1 MTWRYILVC
10 NNCSLQNIYN
20 TIAVPDHDHILPYQ
34 PKTCCILCKQ
44 HCANFTLHIPTAFP
58 VRISHHTKKNPVERS
73 LINFLMTESE
83 EEASVSAVR
92 AVQIT
97 RYLLNK
103 CYIIKERL
111 TNKVINHACTF
122 IIFSFS
128 EDQTFIRYNYIFLFG
143 CMTHAWVRED
153 CIPDYIALI

>member
-44 HCANFTLHIPTAFP
+44 HCANFTLHISTAFP
-58 VRISHHTKKNPVERS
+58 IRI
-73 LINFLMTESE
+73 
-83 EEASVSAVR
+83 VSAVR

-111 TNKVINHACTF
+111 TNKLVINHACTF

-153 CIPDYIALI
+153 CIPDYIALIYWFKTN